1 MPQLFALKTTRSQT
15 LAVAIIT
22 FFLIQHSLSAT
33 AEGVN
38 KQTFNIPAQPLQSAI
53 NQLSEEADLQIS
65 YPAELVKGMT
75 VQSLSGHFTVKEAL
89 DKLLSGTGLTSR
101 LTPNNAITIEK
112 VDNPNGQSDSSGLL
126 EQKLTTLPKVTVVGN
141 SIYDVKDPYNQDYV
155 LPTATSGTK
164 TDTPIMETPLNVQ
177 VVSKQVLKDQQ
188 VITVADA
195 LQNVSGVTV
204 NSASYNA
211 AAAGTSQALFFR
223 GFASE
228 TFFRDGFRLQQ
239 GSATREMSNIESVE
253 VMKGPAAILYGM
265 VEPGGMVNVITKQPL
280 ATPYYALN
288 QQFGSFS
295 NYRTTVDATGPLT
308 KDDTLLYRMN
318 MSYQDSGSFI
328 QFQNKQDVFI
338 APVLKWNISPRT
350 QATFELEY
358 NYQNLGLA
366 VSRVPRFGTTFD
378 SNGNIISPGQ
388 LFPIPRSVNYGEYSP
403 GSVENIFGGFNWSH
417 QFNDNWSLKHRFSVN
432 QQNQNINSL
441 IMPISATAT
450 DVSRQYMGNT
460 WDNNT
465 YANSLDLTGHFN
477 TFGLHHTLLMGG
489 DYYRINSGNAFRVDN
504 SPQTTISI
512 FNPVHSMAGISVS
525 NLTPYT
531 TTTTQTDQ
539 FGFYIQDQI
548 KLPYHVHVM
557 GGIRYQNIHQNQSN
571 EYGSYL
577 KSFGQSIG
585 CSSCFQD
592 TKTAQ
597 SQDAVTPRVGILWQP
612 QSWLSLYANY
622 VESFGANQGIM
633 FPGKAVPPTSANQY
647 EGGIKTEFYEGRLRA
662 NLAYFDLTKTNIIT
676 TDPNYPNGP
685 FVLAVGA
692 AQSRGFEFD
701 MTGEIVPG
709 WNAIATYSYT
719 DARITKSN
727 NDGTNAFSPT
737 GSVDPVGTRM
747 FGVPRN
753 TARLWNTYEIQQ
765 GDLLGLKFGG
775 GVTVRDGQT
784 GCCYQPSITI
794 PGYATLDIMTSYH
807 FKVGKSKLTAQLNVN
822 NLLNKYYYT
831 GIYTNFTGVD
841 AVDFGTP
848 RSFMGSIGIQF

>member
-1 MPQLFALKTTRSQT
+1 MSLTNRSSTFDLQPSRLHQAIQGILLASVLTVSVAANAESTNNTGSVKRSYHIGGGSLSQALRKFATNSGLLFSAEAKLTDGKTTT
-15 LAVAIIT
+15 GLDGEYTVE
-22 FFLIQHSLSAT
+22 
-33 AEGVN
+33 EGL
-38 KQTFNIPAQPLQSAI
+38 K
-53 NQLSEEADLQIS
+53 
-65 YPAELVKGMT
+65 
-75 VQSLSGHFTVKEAL
+75 
-89 DKLLSGTGLTSR
+89 KLLAGSGLTSKV
-101 LTPNNAITIEK
+101 LDNKSLAIVPQEAPQNKNDII
-112 VDNPNGQSDSSGLL
+112 
-126 EQKLTTLPKVTVVGN
+126 TLPKVSVVGS
-141 SIYDVKDPYNQDYV
+141 SIYDVKDPYNEDYV
-155 LPTATSGTK
+155 LPNATAGTK

-177 VVSKQVLKDQQ
+177 VVSKQVMKDQQ

-378 SNGNIISPGQ
+378 ANGNVISPGQ

-403 GSVENIFGGFNWSH
+403 GSVENIFGSFNWSH
-417 QFNDNWSLKHRFSVN
+417 QFNDDWSVKHRFSVN

-441 IMPISATAT
+441 IMPIQANAT
-450 DVSRQYMGNT
+450 DVSRAYMGNT

-465 YANSLDLTGHFN
+465 YATSLDLTGHFN
-477 TFGLHHTLLMGG
+477 TFGLRHTLLTGG
-489 DYYRINSGNAFRVDN
+489 DYYRINSGNAFSVDL

-512 FNPVHSMAGISVS
+512 FNPVHSMVGISAS
-525 NLTPYT
+525 NLAPWT

-539 FGFYIQDQI
+539 FGYYIQDQI
-548 KLPYHVHVM
+548 KLPYDVHVM
-557 GGIRYQNIHQNQSN
+557 GGIRYQNIHQIQSTIN
-571 EYGSYL
+571 GDFL
-577 KSFGQSIG
+577 KQLGVE
-585 CSSCFQD
+585 D
-592 TKTAQ
+592 AHATQ

-622 VESFGANQGIM
+622 VESFGANQGVM
-633 FPGKAVPPTSANQY
+633 YPGKAIPPTSANQY
-647 EGGIKTEFYEGRLRA
+647 EGGIKTEFYNGRLRA
-662 NLAYFDLTKTNIIT
+662 NFAYFDLTKTNIVT
-676 TDPNYPNGP
+676 TDPRFPLGP

-692 AQSRGFEFD
+692 VQSRGYEFD
-701 MTGEIVPG
+701 MTGEILPG

-719 DARITKSN
+719 DARIAKSN
-727 NDGTNAFSPT
+727 NDGTNPFSPT

-753 TARLWNTYEIQQ
+753 TARLWNTYEFQQ
-765 GDLLGLKFGG
+765 GDLQGLKFGG

-784 GCCYQPSITI
+784 GCCYQPAITI
-794 PGYATLDIMTSYH
+794 PGYATLDMMTSYH